1 MGRLRLSL
9 GGLWLRRLGHQGGAV
24 QLLIELLEH
33 AGGFLASRHAKVQ
46 PLLRFGE
53 QRVRIILAVIAALT
67 AILLCHRRHEPARQ
81 RLAIG
86 EFHAIGHRHRR
97 VVPRGA
103 IVGFR
108 GIVLR
113 DRCTNRAVEKSCQK
127 LGGVGSRYRRN
138 VFRQSEQAS
147 EQAIEPSALLHR
159 ERRGFRN
166 ERRNGRPLRNA
177 HTAGSRSAIA
187 LSTSTSFR
195 REKTRNDSSGEAR
208 CVR

>member
-9 GGLWLRRLGHQGGAV
+9 GGLWLRQLGHQGGAV

-46 PLLRFGE
+46 PRLRFGE
-53 QRVRIILAVIAALT
+53 QRVRIILAVIAALP
-67 AILLCHRRHEPARQ
+67 AILLRHRRHEPARQ

-103 IVGFR
+103 VVSFG
-108 GIVLR
+108 GVVLR
-113 DRCTNRAVEKSCQK
+113 RNGACRAVEKSGQK
-127 LGGVGSRYRRN
+127 LRGVGGRYRRDI
-138 VFRQSEQAS
+138 FRQSEQAG
-147 EQAIEPSALLHR
+147 EQAIEPGALLYR

-166 ERRNGRPLRNA
+166 EGRNGRPLGNA
-177 HTAGSRSAIA
+177 HTAASGSAIA
-187 LSTSTSFR
+187 LSASTSCR